1 MARPLTTEED
11 DCSLVRP
18 NGVEDQI
25 DAVLGLAPAVLRERL
40 VIVDRGNPDYLFSET
55 LVHLVRH
62 GRRAEDQNLVSLV
75 LPVLLGRC
83 EANLLLKVPDGQM
96 PDAASLREEILCS
109 FSELFATDGSGDNP
123 NELNFYE
130 CRFNRAFKFFRID
143 MVRREIARL
152 RPITQMP
159 APDDDGEPG
168 PHDEVFARVSEAFCT
183 APTQEG
189 ELALSELHDAILSL
203 PADERDAVILV
214 HILGY
219 QEESEDPKTM
229 TAATRCDCSGRTIR
243 NRLTRAAVKLARFKE
258 VL

>member
-96 PDAASLREEILCS
+96 PDAAGLREEILCS
-109 FSELFATDGSGDNP
+109 FSELFAIDGSGDNP

-168 PHDEVFARVSEAFCT
+168 PHDEVFTRVSEAFRT

-189 ELALSELHDAILSL
+189 QLIQSELHGAILSL

-214 HILGY
+214 HVLGY
-219 QEESEDPKTM
+219 QEESDDPEVV

-258 VL
+258 AL

>member
-1 MARPLTTEED
+1 M
-11 DCSLVRP
+11 
-18 NGVEDQI
+18 
-25 DAVLGLAPAVLRERL
+25 
-40 VIVDRGNPDYLFSET
+40 
-55 LVHLVRH
+55 
-62 GRRAEDQNLVSLV
+62 
-75 LPVLLGRC
+75 
-83 EANLLLKVPDGQM
+83 
-96 PDAASLREEILCS
+96 
-109 FSELFATDGSGDNP
+109 
-123 NELNFYE
+123 
-130 CRFNRAFKFFRID
+130 
-143 MVRREIARL
+143 